1 MKITTAALGVLLI
14 AAIAGWTMHVQTIR
28 HYEQHSLNMMAIE
41 TLTDQI
47 SENISQLT
55 PTQNKDTLVVRWANS
70 VGHDLSDHIGQV
82 INSDQANLVFGVIH
96 GIDRQNGP
104 STTFSYAIIQCEKLH
119 TDTLKRNIDLA
130 FIRLESRDRYVVLV
144 NDYSEMAQ
152 QGGT

>member
-28 HYEQHSLNMMAIE
+28 HYLQYSLNVMAIE

-70 VGHDLSDHIGQV
+70 VGHDLSDDIGQV
-82 INSDQANLVFGVIH
+82 INSDQANLVFGVVH
-96 GIDRQNGP
+96 GIYRQRGP